1 MVKYRLKRE
10 VGLFEATLYGVGI
23 ILGAGI
29 YALIGIGAGVAGN
42 ALWLSFLVGAAIAA
56 FTGLSYAELSSMY
69 PKEAAEYVYT
79 KHAFRK
85 NILPFIVQ
93 WIMLFTVI
101 ISAATVALGFA
112 GYWAFLFGGSITLI
126 ALALIALFATSNT
139 VLISLIVGSRLM
151 YGLSSNKL
159 LPAAFSK
166 IGERGTAYI

>member
-85 NILPFIVQ
+85 NALPFVFQ
-93 WIMLFTVI
+93 YIMLFTV
-101 ISAATVALGFA
+101 
-112 GYWAFLFGGSITLI
+112 
-126 ALALIALFATSNT
+126 
-139 VLISLIVGSRLM
+139 
-151 YGLSSNKL
+151 
-159 LPAAFSK
+159 
-166 IGERGTAYI
+166 